1 MIWIYLPTQDAGL
14 ATSKIRALT
23 SYTWSYDPILITG
36 RGPLCRT
43 TIREFRPT
51 PELNLHWVRGIDAR
65 DQKGYDVACGCGE
78 DTLLSRCNMFC
89 VLWPALW
96 MQVFFPKGVVHRS
109 AFELNRSCRYTSVT
123 GESDWTTKLVL
134 LQFYSWYLI
143 AQYWAILF
151 TVSWAGI
158 YKNTN
163 NKQTIYTLAQVYKY
177 IYIYT

>member
-1 MIWIYLPTQDAGL
+1 MTWRVGVVRTPFFQDAICFV
-14 ATSKIRALT
+14 SC
-23 SYTWSYDPILITG
+23 D
-36 RGPLCRT
+36 
-43 TIREFRPT
+43 
-51 PELNLHWVRGIDAR
+51 LHCECKFFSER
-65 DQKGYDVACGCGE
+65 
-78 DTLLSRCNMFC
+78 RCASF
-89 VLWPALW
+89 
-96 MQVFFPKGVVHRS
+96 
-109 AFELNRSCRYTSVT
+109 AFELNRSCHYTSVT

-177 IYIYT
+177 IYIHNAVIEIHHIPFPLVKFLFVVPPIQTERQTELVSFVVAIYFEN